1 MDAAF
6 WQARWE
12 RGETGFHKAAVNP
25 LLSRWWPRLKVPADA
40 QVWVPLC
47 GKSLDM
53 LWLRQQGH
61 RVQGV
66 ELARSALQ
74 AFISEHQLASA
85 WQQQGEFEVAAG
97 EGFDLLCGDF
107 FALTPDMLKNV
118 SAVYDRAAL
127 IALPEPMRA
136 EYVAHTR
143 RLLPSGWKMLLVTLD
158 YPQAQRPGPPF
169 SVPDAEVKRLY
180 AGCRIDVLD
189 EQDVLAD
196 HAVFAAQGMR
206 ELVER
211 VYLIADEGA
220 AA

>member
-6 WQARWE
+6 WQTRWQ

-25 LLSRWWPRLKVPADA
+25 LLSHWWPKLQVPASA
-40 QVWVPLC
+40 AIWVPLC

-66 ELARSALQ
+66 ELARSAIE
-74 AFISEHQLASA
+74 AFIHEHQLALD
-85 WQQQGEFEVAAG
+85 WQQQGEFSAATG
-97 EGFDLLCGDF
+97 DGFELLCGDF
-107 FALTPDMLKNV
+107 FALTPDRLKGI

-127 IALPEPMRA
+127 IALPEAMRA
-136 EYVAHTR
+136 QYVAHTR
-143 RLLPSGWKMLLVTLD
+143 RLLPAGWRMLLVTLE
-158 YPQAQRPGPPF
+158 YPQEQRPGPPF
-169 SVPDAEVKRLY
+169 SVSDAEVKHLY
-180 AGCRIDVLD
+180 AGCHIALLD

-211 VYLIADEGA
+211 VYLISDERVA
-220 AA
+220 A

>member
-6 WQARWE
+6 WQTRWQ

-25 LLSRWWPRLKVPADA
+25 LLSRWWHQLQVPAEA
-40 QVWVPLC
+40 AVWVPLC

-66 ELARSALQ
+66 ELARSALE
-74 AFISEHQLASA
+74 AFISDHQLALD
-85 WQQQGEFEVAAG
+85 WQHNGEFDVAIG
-97 EGFDLLCGDF
+97 EGFELLCGDF
-107 FALTPDMLKNV
+107 FALTPELLKNV
-118 SAVYDRAAL
+118 GAVYDRAAL

-143 RLLPSGWKMLLVTLD
+143 RLLPPAWKMLLVTLD

-180 AGCRIDVLD
+180 VGCRIDVLD

-211 VYLIADEGA
+211 VYLISDEGA

>member
-6 WQARWE
+6 WQARWQ

-25 LLSRWWPRLKVPADA
+25 LLSRWWPRLQVPVGAV
-40 QVWVPLC
+40 VWVPLC

-53 LWLRQQGH
+53 LWLREQGQ

-66 ELARSALQ
+66 ELARSALE
-74 AFISEHQLASA
+74 AFVSEHQLALD
-85 WQQQGEFEVAAG
+85 WQQQGEFSTATG
-97 EGFDLLCGDF
+97 DGFELFCGDF
-107 FALTPDMLKNV
+107 FALTPAMLQGV
-118 SAVYDRAAL
+118 CAVYDRAAL
-127 IALPEPMRA
+127 IALPEPMRVA
-136 EYVAHTR
+136 YVAHTR
-143 RLLPSGWKMLLVTLD
+143 QLLPAGWKMLLVTLD
-158 YPQAQRPGPPF
+158 YPQEQRPGPPF

-180 AGCRIDVLD
+180 AGCQIEVLD

-206 ELVER
+206 ELTER
-211 VYLIADEGA
+211 VYLISDGDA